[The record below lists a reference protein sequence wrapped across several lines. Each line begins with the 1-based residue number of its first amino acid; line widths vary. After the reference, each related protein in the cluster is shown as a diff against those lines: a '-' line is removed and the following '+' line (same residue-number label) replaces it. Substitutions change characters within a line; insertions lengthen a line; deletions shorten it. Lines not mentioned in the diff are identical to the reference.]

1 MSKHNLPGLSPL
13 WLISLSLVLGCW
25 IVVSI
30 PASIATGE
38 AIKSSDWI
46 GFGGNVV
53 AGAMTLTAGIIA
65 WFSVKGQI
73 EAQEIAHARAQAE
86 LTTDLASIL
95 YAELAHLLARCCF
108 DSESPWKDY
117 WPESASVDKMDE
129 ARLRK
134 FVPVDPVIY
143 LATAGQ
149 LPLLGGAAQHLM
161 EFQHRL
167 SALRREIVNIANQAH
182 LSNKVIEGKDV
193 KLVGIAKLY
202 DLGQGRSVRLRLWF
216 KTLKRLRPSQGLYI
230 TNRDQTRTL
239 RRRSNSGSMTFCKSR
254 EVFGS
259 CLAPPATCHL
269 ATD

>member
-193 KLVGIAKLY
+193 KLVARRYRETLRPGSRALGALAPMVQNAEEIEALARALY
-202 DLGQGRSVRLRLWF
+202 YESRPNEDLK
-216 KTLKRLRPSQGLYI
+216 KTLKQRVDDLLQI
-230 TNRDQTRTL
+230 
-239 RRRSNSGSMTFCKSR
+239 
-254 EVFGS
+254 
-259 CLAPPATCHL
+259 A
-269 ATD
+269 